1 MQKFIEG
8 SVELG
13 EARKA
18 TEEGNVCDGLVRGE
32 QQGLGVAHSGKLDI
46 VGERKAGDPLK
57 LMGEIVAADEKFL
70 GDGLQRNILRK
81 MTMYIRG
88 YAVYFTCNIIKVR
101 VVGVDIFIPV
111 EIDQA

>member
-1 MQKFIEG
+1 MQEFIEG

-13 EARKA
+13 EARKT
-18 TEEGNVCDGLVRGE
+18 TEKSNVCDGLIRGE

-57 LMGEIVAADEKFL
+57 LMGEIVAADEKFP

-88 YAVYFTCNIIKVR
+88 YAVYFICNVVKVR
-101 VVGVDIFIPV
+101 AVGVDIFIPV

>member
-57 LMGEIVAADEKFL
+57 LMGEIVAADEKFP
-70 GDGLQRNILRK
+70 GNGLQ
-81 MTMYIRG
+81 
-88 YAVYFTCNIIKVR
+88 
-101 VVGVDIFIPV
+101 
-111 EIDQA
+111 